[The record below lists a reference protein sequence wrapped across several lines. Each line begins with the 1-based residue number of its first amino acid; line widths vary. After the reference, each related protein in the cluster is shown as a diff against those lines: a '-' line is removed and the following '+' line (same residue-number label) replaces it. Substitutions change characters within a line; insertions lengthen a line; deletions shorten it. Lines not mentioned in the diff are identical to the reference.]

1 MAARFVLLISQDRL
15 SVYQARGGI
24 PEHMGDFAAEAEEIA
39 EFSAFVAQEKNA
51 LFHLV
56 LDLAE
61 ESFSHETVPKLS
73 LADRQRYAAR
83 KLSQNFMR
91 SPYRTASW
99 LNHKKQ
105 SVLLMAGLTDSTTLE
120 MWLTPLLE
128 AEAQVVAIQS
138 VPLLSSRLLKR
149 LEGVGERFALVH
161 GTAGSNVRFTYFRD
175 GKPILSRVALIPPQL
190 DLAQALQ
197 AEGARLFDYLA
208 SVRELGFNDR
218 LPMVMI
224 HDGLIDVDVDAPPRI
239 HERVDVEVVD
249 VESLMDKWVAH
260 DAAELF
266 AGLAVTR
273 GIGTM
278 NHYALPVT
286 RRFYLLSRVRRAL
299 WGTVA
304 AAVCMSV
311 GLFAWTK
318 WQDQVVAQSYAQ
330 MLSQAASI
338 EAQAVAMKPALKAGD
353 PIPADEKAMVEN
365 LNVIRRHWPSPTL
378 GVRVVESMLAN
389 HPMLSLQ
396 HAEWRLADPKPA
408 SPDAPPTP
416 ANQPRPLN
424 EPLPSELIL
433 KLAVKTP
440 DLPYRTV
447 LDSVDKLRLYLAR
460 FKIESAIEAYPMDIL
475 PSGSLN
481 VQDAQMPKEGFF
493 ELRLTLPL
501 PKAGQ

>member
-24 PEHMGDFAAEAEEIA
+24 PEHAGDFAAEADDITA
-39 EFSAFVAQEKNA
+39 FSEFVAQEKNA

-73 LADRQRYAAR
+73 LGDRQRYAAR

-105 SVLLMAGLTDSTTLE
+105 SVLLMAGLTESTTLE
-120 MWLTPLLE
+120 MWLNPLLE

-149 LEGVGERFALVH
+149 LEGASERFALAH
-161 GTAGSNVRFTYFRD
+161 STAGGNVRFTYFRD
-175 GKPILSRVALIPPQL
+175 GKPILSRVALVPPQS
-190 DLAQALQ
+190 DVVQVLQ

-224 HDGLIDVDVDAPPRI
+224 HGGLVVVDADAPPRI
-239 HERVDVEVVD
+239 HERVDVEVVE
-249 VESLMDKWVAH
+249 VASLMDKWVAH

-299 WGTVA
+299 WGTVV
-304 AAVCMSV
+304 AAVCVSA

-318 WQDQVVAQSYAQ
+318 WQDQVAAQTYAQ
-330 MLSQAASI
+330 MLGEAASI
-338 EAQAVAMKPALKAGD
+338 EAQAVAMKPTLKEGGH
-353 PIPADEKAMVEN
+353 IPADEKAMVEN
-365 LNVIRRHWPSPTL
+365 LNVIRHHWPLPAL

-389 HPMLSLQ
+389 HPVLSLV

-408 SPDAPPTP
+408 SPDAPAIP
-416 ANQPRPLN
+416 ANQPRSLA
-424 EPLPSELIL
+424 EPLPSELTL

-440 DLPYRTV
+440 DLPYRVV
-447 LDSVDKLRLYLAR
+447 LDSVDKLRVYLAR
-460 FKIESAIEAYPMDIL
+460 FNIESAIQAYPMDIL

-493 ELRLTLPL
+493 ELHLILPL
-501 PKAGQ
+501 PKAGG